1 VNLAARR
8 AAERLGM
15 ASIRAAL
22 SAYLRLARNNRNFRR
37 LWFAQIVSEIGDWFY
52 VVAIYS
58 LLLELTGRASSVA
71 LALVLQVLPQTFFG
85 PIAGV
90 INDRLRRKQVM
101 IFADLARALI
111 VAAMIL
117 VRSRSLVWLIYPLLF
132 TETIMWAIFEPARS
146 AVLPNVAAE
155 QDLIV
160 ANTLST
166 TTWSCNLAVGS
177 LFGGLVAAFL
187 GREVVFILNSA
198 SFLCSAALLA
208 GMNFHE
214 AHVDRHGPLRLRDL
228 FNYTPI
234 LDGFRYVRGDARLFA
249 TILVKGGA
257 MILGVNWVLFPIMGE
272 RIFTLA
278 GHGLSHTRAAMFTMS
293 LLMGSRGVGALL
305 GPLLFTPWAGQDH
318 VRLRNLILLGFV
330 MGGIGYSLLGLAP
343 GLALA
348 CLAVM
353 FAHMGGSNV
362 WVASTTLLQLTTED
376 RFRGRVFSADL
387 GFAMLI
393 LGSSAWSGGQLI
405 DYGLSPRALAI
416 AAGVTILL
424 PALAWWWAQRL
435 WTPERAASA
444 F

>member
-1 VNLAARR
+1 
-8 AAERLGM
+8 M
-15 ASIRAAL
+15 A
-22 SAYLRLARNNRNFRR
+22 AYLRLARNNRNFRR
-37 LWFAQIVSEIGDWFY
+37 LWFAQIISEIGDWFY

-85 PIAGV
+85 PVAGV
-90 INDRLRRKQVM
+90 INDRLRRKHVM

-117 VRSRSLVWLIYPLLF
+117 VRSRSTVWLIYPLLF
-132 TETIMWAIFEPARS
+132 AETIMWAIFEPARS
-146 AVLPNVAAE
+146 AVLPNIAAE
-155 QDLIV
+155 DDLIV

-166 TTWSCNLAVGS
+166 TTWSFNLAVGS

-187 GREVVFILNSA
+187 GREVVFILNAA

-208 GMNFHE
+208 GMTFHE
-214 AHVDRHGPLRLRDL
+214 AHVEQHGPLRLRDL
-228 FNYTPI
+228 ANYSPI
-234 LDGFRYVRGDARLFA
+234 LDGFRYVRADARLFA

-272 RIFTLA
+272 RIFTIV
-278 GHGLSHTRAAMFTMS
+278 GHGLSQPRAAMFTMS

-305 GPLLFTPWAGQDH
+305 GPLLFTPWAGQNQA
-318 VRLRNLILLGFV
+318 RLRHLILFGYLMGAVGYGLLGF
-330 MGGIGYSLLGLAP
+330 AP

-348 CLAVM
+348 CLAVV
-353 FAHMGGSNV
+353 FAHMGGSSV
-362 WVASTTLLQLTTED
+362 WVSSTTLLQLTTQD

-393 LGSSAWSGGQLI
+393 LGSAAWSGGQLI
-405 DYGLSPRALAI
+405 DHGLAPRALAS
-416 AAGVTILL
+416 AAGLAILL
-424 PALAWWWAQRL
+424 PAVAWWWAQTL
-435 WTPERAASA
+435 WARERPASA
-444 F
+444 